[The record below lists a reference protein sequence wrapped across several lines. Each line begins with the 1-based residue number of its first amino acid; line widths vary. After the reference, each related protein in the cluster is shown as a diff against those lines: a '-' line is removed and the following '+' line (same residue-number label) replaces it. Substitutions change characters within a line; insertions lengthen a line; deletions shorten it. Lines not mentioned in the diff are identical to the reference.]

1 MRLEMENRINNVLKR
16 VLDLADAELAKD
28 LSRSEVAKWDS
39 LTHMDLVVSLEREF
53 NVTFDIDEIIALF
66 EGIGSV
72 RSVLK
77 QKGVS

>member
-1 MRLEMENRINNVLKR
+1 MEDRINNVLKR
-16 VLDLADAELAKD
+16 VLNLTDAELAED
-28 LSRSEVAKWDS
+28 LSRSEVPNWDS

-53 NVTFDIDEIIALF
+53 NVTFNLDEIIALLD
-66 EGIGSV
+66 GIGSV

>member
-1 MRLEMENRINNVLKR
+1 MEDRINNVLKR
-16 VLDLADAELAKD
+16 VFDLTDAELAKD
-28 LSRSEVAKWDS
+28 LSRSEIAKWDS

-53 NVTFDIDEIIALF
+53 NVIFDIDEIIALD
-66 EGIGSV
+66 GLGRV

>member
-16 VLDLADAELAKD
+16 VLDLTDAELAKD